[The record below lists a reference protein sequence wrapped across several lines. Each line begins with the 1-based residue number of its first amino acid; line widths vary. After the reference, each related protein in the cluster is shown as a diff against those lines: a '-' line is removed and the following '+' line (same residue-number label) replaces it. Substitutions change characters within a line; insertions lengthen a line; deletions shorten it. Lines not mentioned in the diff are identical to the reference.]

1 MDRSC
6 PILCQVFQEV
16 KGVVDSFDAEDAV
29 AVASAQSSMAD
40 PDAAAQYAYIDANFR
55 PIPGIIKCLESQNL
69 RMSEAL
75 DLVTELQSHLDLVQ
89 GAAGAAAS
97 SKLKASL
104 SKNVGLQTLFAVR
117 DVAAG
122 VEGATCPIEPKLI
135 GLFRYAAITSIDV
148 ERSFSYI
155 SISPQRPASVPNG

>member
-1 MDRSC
+1 
-6 PILCQVFQEV
+6 
-16 KGVVDSFDAEDAV
+16 
-29 AVASAQSSMAD
+29 MAD
-40 PDAAAQYAYIDANFR
+40 PDAAVQCAYSNANFR
-55 PIPGIIKCLESQNL
+55 PIPGTIKRLESQNL

-75 DLVTELQSHLDLVQ
+75 GLVTKLQSHLDLVQ
-89 GAAGAAAS
+89 GAAVAAAS

-135 GLFRYAAITSIDV
+135 GLFRFAAITSVDV
-148 ERSFSYI
+148 ERSFSRLYVDL
-155 SISPQRPASVPNG
+155 SSATGVSP